1 MIYAQEY
8 ARAFARRKKALK
20 EGEKLGAPKNEK
32 PNVIFIMSDDLGYN
46 DISYNSDHAFMPNI
60 DFLANNG
67 MIFDSFYTQ
76 PVCTPSRAQF
86 MTGKARNIIIALRHS
101 VPSFLTLKGRYTNR
115 YGLQHRNILPA
126 HPSGIPADEKTFP
139 EYFKECGYSTE
150 MIGKWHLG
158 QFSSS
163 FLPQNRGFV
172 PGFI

>member
-1 MIYAQEY
+1 
-8 ARAFARRKKALK
+8 
-20 EGEKLGAPKNEK
+20 
-32 PNVIFIMSDDLGYN
+32 MSDDLGYN

-86 MTGKARNIIIALRHS
+86 MT
-101 VPSFLTLKGRYTNR
+101 GRYTNR